1 MDKSKALEALA
12 ALSQETR
19 LDVFRLLIR
28 AEPNG
33 LAAGEIAAELA
44 VRQNT
49 MSSNLA
55 ILARAGLVTSERRGR
70 SIHYRA
76 DLAGMRG
83 LLAFLLQDCCDGNA
97 QICAPLAD
105 AIACAC

>member
-1 MDKSKALEALA
+1 MDKIKALDALA
-12 ALSQETR
+12 ALAQETR
-19 LDVFRLLIR
+19 LDVFRLLIQ
-28 AEPNG
+28 AEPSA
-33 LAAGEIAAELA
+33 LAAGEIAERLD

-70 SIHYRA
+70 SIVYRA
-76 DLAGMRG
+76 DVDGMRG
-83 LLAFLLQDCCDGNA
+83 LLAYLMQDCCDGNPA
-97 QICAPLAD
+97 ICAPLAD

>member
-1 MDKSKALEALA
+1 MDKLTALEALA

-70 SIHYRA
+70 FIHYRA
-76 DLAGMRG
+76 DLAGMRS
-83 LLAFLLQDCCDGNA
+83 LLAYLLQDCCDGNA